1 MTATEDSDEKTPAA
15 PAEDIA
21 QGFTAGEKLHAV
33 HLTDEELAAA
43 RDALPENP
51 GALLGGEL
59 PETALDAP
67 VPDAPQL
74 GAVPEDVADP
84 FTWTEFLGAP
94 AGKDA
99 PWEELVG
106 TGPEDAKRPRIV
118 VSPEAFESVAK
129 ASSFIPVLEKSP
141 IPRAPRGKVIIAG
154 HFLPEV
160 KTQLQKLSEQ
170 RKTSVQNLLGEALND
185 LFIKYKKPPIA

>member
-1 MTATEDSDEKTPAA
+1 MTHSQDSDENMPEA
-15 PAEDIA
+15 PAEDVA
-21 QGFTAGEKLHAV
+21 QGFSAGEKLHAV
-33 HLTDEELAAA
+33 RLTDEELDAV

-51 GALLGGEL
+51 GALLGGDL
-59 PETALDAP
+59 PEAEATVSEPEAAL
-67 VPDAPQL
+67 L
-74 GAVPEDVADP
+74 GAVPEDVANP

-94 AGKDA
+94 ADKDA
-99 PWEELVG
+99 PWEQLVG
-106 TGPEDAKRPRIV
+106 TGPEDAKKPRIV
-118 VSPEAFESVAK
+118 VSPEAFESVAE

-141 IPRAPRGKVIIAG
+141 IPRAPQGKVIIAG